1 MVEVLGGDMKFKI
14 VADASCDI
22 PSEFM
27 EKYDITIIPIEVMFG
42 EDLYPE
48 GLPTREFYKKMQE
61 TGIIPKTAMPN
72 AYKFENFYRPYVN
85 KDDVFVITV
94 LISMEMSTTK
104 VQAQMAADNL
114 GMKNVFIEE
123 SASTTVGQ
131 GAIII
136 ELCKFIER
144 EQNIEKIKEE
154 FYRLRKNIHVY
165 AIINDL
171 KYLKQS
177 GRLSGASAIVGSMLS
192 VKPIVSITQ
201 GKVLNIAKCM
211 GSAKAES
218 FLLNKLENMDSSHA
232 LYIVHSD
239 TPESAERLKNKFI
252 PLLPEGQEIVTG
264 EIGCVVGSHVGAKC
278 YGFGYFT
285 KDSEE

>member
-1 MVEVLGGDMKFKI
+1 MKFKV

-22 PSEFM
+22 PKEFM

-42 EDLYPE
+42 EELYPE
-48 GLPTREFYKKMQE
+48 GLETREFYKKMQE
-61 TGIIPKTAMPN
+61 TQIIPKTAMPN

-85 KDDVFVITV
+85 QEDVFIFTIV
-94 LISMEMSTTK
+94 ISMEMSTTK

-123 SASTTVGQ
+123 SASTTLGQ

-136 ELCKFIER
+136 ELCKYMEK
-144 EQNIEKIKEE
+144 EQDIEKIKEE
-154 FYRLRKNIHVY
+154 FYRLRRNIHVY

>member
-1 MVEVLGGDMKFKI
+1 
-14 VADASCDI
+14 
-22 PSEFM
+22 
-27 EKYDITIIPIEVMFG
+27 
-42 EDLYPE
+42 
-48 GLPTREFYKKMQE
+48 MQE
-61 TGIIPKTAMPN
+61 TQIIPKTAMPN

-85 KDDVFVITV
+85 QEDVFIFTIV
-94 LISMEMSTTK
+94 ISMEMSTTK

-123 SASTTVGQ
+123 SASTTLGQ

-136 ELCKFIER
+136 ELCKYMEK
-144 EQNIEKIKEE
+144 EQDIEKIKEE
-154 FYRLRKNIHVY
+154 FYRLRRNIHVY

-285 KDSEE
+285 KDSTE

>member
-1 MVEVLGGDMKFKI
+1 MKFKI

-22 PSEFM
+22 PQEYM

-42 EDLYPE
+42 EELYPE

-85 KDDVFVITV
+85 KEDVFIITI

-104 VQAQMAADNL
+104 LQAQMAADSL

-123 SASTTVGQ
+123 SASTTLGQ

-136 ELCKFIER
+136 ELCKFIEK

-171 KYLKQS
+171 KYLKNS
-177 GRLSGASAIVGSMLS
+177 GRLSSTSAVIGSMLS
-192 VKPIVSITQ
+192 VKPIVSIEQ

-211 GSAKAES
+211 GTLKAES
-218 FLLNKLENMDSSHA
+218 FLLSKLTKMDENHP

-239 TPESAERLKNKFI
+239 ALDSAQRLIEKIK
-252 PLLPEGQEIVTG
+252 PVLKKDQEIVIG

-278 YGFGYFT
+278 YGFGYFS
-285 KDSEE
+285 KD

>member
-1 MVEVLGGDMKFKI
+1 MKFKI

-22 PSEFM
+22 PKEFM

-42 EDLYPE
+42 EELYPE
-48 GLPTREFYKKMQE
+48 GLETREFYKKMQE
-61 TGIIPKTAMPN
+61 TQIIPKTAMPN

-85 KDDVFVITV
+85 QEDVFIFTIV
-94 LISMEMSTTK
+94 ISMEMSTTK

-123 SASTTVGQ
+123 SASTTLGQ

-136 ELCKFIER
+136 ELCKYMEK
-144 EQNIEKIKEE
+144 EQDIEKIKEE
-154 FYRLRKNIHVY
+154 FYRLRRNIHVY

-285 KDSEE
+285 KDSTE

>member
-1 MVEVLGGDMKFKI
+1 MKFKI

-22 PSEFM
+22 PQEFM

-42 EDLYPE
+42 EELYPE
-48 GLPTREFYKKMQE
+48 GLPTREFYQKMQE
-61 TGIIPKTAMPN
+61 SGIIPKTAMPN

-85 KDDVFVITV
+85 KEDVFVITV

-104 VQAQMAADNL
+104 LQAQMAADSL

-123 SASTTVGQ
+123 SASTTLGQ

-136 ELCKFIER
+136 ELCKFIEK

-171 KYLKQS
+171 KYLKNS
-177 GRLSGASAIVGSMLS
+177 GRLSSTSAVIGSMLS
-192 VKPIVSITQ
+192 VKPIVSIEQ

-211 GSAKAES
+211 GVLKAEA
-218 FLLNKLENMDSSHA
+218 FLISKLVNMDSAHP

-239 TPESAERLKNKFI
+239 TPESAERLAQKMK
-252 PLLPEGQEIVTG
+252 PLLQEGQDIIVG

-278 YGFGYFT
+278 YGYGYFT
-285 KDSEE
+285 KDE

>member
-1 MVEVLGGDMKFKI
+1 MKFKI

-22 PSEFM
+22 PKEFM

-42 EDLYPE
+42 EELYPE
-48 GLPTREFYKKMQE
+48 GLETREFYKKMQE
-61 TGIIPKTAMPN
+61 AQIIPKTAMPN

-85 KDDVFVITV
+85 QEDVFIFTIV
-94 LISMEMSTTK
+94 ISMEMSTTK

-123 SASTTVGQ
+123 SASTTLGQ

-136 ELCKFIER
+136 ELCKYMEK
-144 EQNIEKIKEE
+144 EQDIEKIKEE
-154 FYRLRKNIHVY
+154 FYRLRRNIHIY

-201 GKVLNIAKCM
+201 GKVMNIAKCM

-218 FLLNKLENMDSSHA
+218 FLLNKLENMDSSRA

-285 KDSEE
+285 KDSAE